1 MMQTLTGQTW
11 SLGSGIWTAKIS
23 DDLSAVKAIAIDC
36 RKTDTGHDFVLD
48 KKGTLVAYIRLKATA
63 DSTYADTIETNE
75 AAISKRMF
83 VGNAPAASDAITT
96 WIANRRVT
104 LLAANLDITKTCDP
118 NSGTQGH
125 PTEIGNDANK

>member
-1 MMQTLTGQTW
+1 MMQTPTGQTW
-11 SLGSGIWTAKIS
+11 SLDSGLWTAKIS

-96 WIANRRVT
+96 
-104 LLAANLDITKTCDP
+104 
-118 NSGTQGH
+118 
-125 PTEIGNDANK
+125 